1 MNNEAVCSPE
11 IFHNVE
17 FSFGVCV
24 CVSTCFQQRLMFVGF
39 IWDIIIRYQYTSK
52 KRITI
57 YIDWGILGFDLC
69 YRISRFQQIRLVVS
83 FFWFRM
89 FVKKRW
95 KATIH
100 WRELWFEG
108 MDTRGR
114 KVLTIII
121 GSDCSM
127 RAVIKV
133 SYYHT
138 DAQRKTQ
145 KLAGGLTPIL
155 ISNIFGGWFPMV
167 WIAEWAQ
174 IIHLDSIRT
183 MTAFG
188 RVVPRHTCGR
198 IEQRPQ
204 GPEYGSWF

>member
-1 MNNEAVCSPE
+1 
-11 IFHNVE
+11 
-17 FSFGVCV
+17 
-24 CVSTCFQQRLMFVGF
+24 MFVGF
-39 IWDIIIRYQYTSK
+39 IWDIIIRYQCYQYTSK
-52 KRITI
+52 KRIII
-57 YIDWGILGFDLC
+57 YIYTSIGEYWLLIFATEKN
-69 YRISRFQQIRLVVS
+69 RFQQIRLTWVV
-83 FFWFRM
+83 
-89 FVKKRW
+89 
-95 KATIH
+95 I
-100 WRELWFEG
+100 WRDG
-108 MDTRGR
+108 YSRYSRGR

-127 RAVIKV
+127 QWSRF
-133 SYYHT
+133 HR

-155 ISNIFGGWFPMV
+155 MSNIFGGWFPMV

-204 GPEYGSWF
+204 GPEMSRVWFLLLEMPKSVSLKILEFYGYK